1 MGKAL
6 VEDAAQPLEGT
17 GQMGGLTLPDKVYFR
32 IGEVA
37 ALLGVE
43 PHVVRF
49 WQVEFPTVRPER
61 SGAGRFL
68 YPRAAV
74 ERLVR
79 IRTLLYSQGYTIA
92 GARRVLAGAKGA
104 DAATATPAPAAAQAA
119 VAAEGSD
126 RRATELQAE
135 LERVRRELRACE
147 AQLTSAK
154 VSEAAQHMRESGI
167 RSRHKAEVLAAL
179 EEALALVDTLER

>member
-6 VEDAAQPLEGT
+6 GESTVHARDA
-17 GQMGGLTLPDKVYFR
+17 GGLTLPDKVYFR

-49 WQVEFPTVRPER
+49 WQTEFPSVRPER

-74 ERLVR
+74 ERLAR

-92 GARRVLAGAKGA
+92 GARRVLAGAKGSDEA
-104 DAATATPAPAAAQAA
+104 VAAPAAAAPVAPAA
-119 VAAEGSD
+119 DAVPD
-126 RRATELQAE
+126 RRAAELEAE

-154 VSEAAQHMRESGI
+154 VSEAAQQMRESGI
-167 RSRHKAEVLAAL
+167 RARQKAEMLAAL
-179 EEALALVDTLER
+179 EEAQALVDTLER